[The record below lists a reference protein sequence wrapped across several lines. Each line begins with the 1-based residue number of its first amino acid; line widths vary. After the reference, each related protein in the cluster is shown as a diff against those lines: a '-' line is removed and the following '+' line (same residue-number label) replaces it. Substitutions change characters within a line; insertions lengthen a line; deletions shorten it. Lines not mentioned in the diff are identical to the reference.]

1 MTQLTNDYI
10 YEIIGNQ
17 QIPYG
22 EDIMIPAGAGTTQQT
37 GYPVKG
43 QSHRIMNVGTGTAS
57 AALVMKSILSLDNP
71 QLVILINDSTQT
83 VVVFPFKAFGV
94 GAIDTAETINGGAS
108 LSIPTLTSAVFW
120 SSVVQTKRKGGPTV
134 NTLNWSAATFS

>member
-22 EDIMIPAGAGTTQQT
+22 EDIVIGTGAGTTAQT

-43 QSHRIMNVGTGTAS
+43 QSHRIIACGTAS
-57 AALVMKSILSLDNP
+57 AALVMKSIMSLDNP

-83 VVVFPFKAFGV
+83 VVVFPFKAFGG
-94 GAIDTAETINGGAS
+94 GAIDTTENINGVATGF
-108 LSIPTLTSAVFW
+108 SIATLTSAVFW

-134 NTLNWSAATFS
+134 NSLNWSAATFS